1 MTGSKE
7 RKGGRTMPKI
17 KHESKFY
24 VRLNRAGVSYFP
36 ENFAIYP
43 GAVYGRTS
51 DKNGK
56 PVFWVCDNY
65 AFVNGK
71 LPVHIYSG
79 GNWKLLFVGAK
90 HPCYQWVKSAIE
102 QLGYVPKI
110 SRETLFFDDVRN
122 LMKAN
127 ARHKKG
133 SGSRIHTNQINGV
146 LKWNEV
152 TEDAHWH
159 GHGNAS
165 VVAANIRR

>member
-1 MTGSKE
+1 
-7 RKGGRTMPKI
+7 MPKNQ
-17 KHESKFY
+17 HESKFY

-36 ENFAIYP
+36 ENFVIYP
-43 GAVYGRTS
+43 GAIYGRTS

-65 AFVNGK
+65 ALVNGK

-79 GNWKLLFVGAK
+79 DNWKLLFVGAK

-110 SRETLFFDDVRN
+110 SREALSFDDVRN